1 MRRDEGHLPP
11 PPPSVLSSASAPAL
25 SKDARR
31 GSCHIAAPR
40 PGLAAVAPHP
50 CPCSP
55 GRAKTPARA
64 SRGLPPHFSGSRWIS
79 SSSYSNRPRGRPEK
93 RSDSPTASTDPA
105 LAQPKIRGAR
115 GPTPNAP
122 LPEAGARVSAV
133 PRRRRRHSPRPQLPS
148 ARGVGGVAGWRM
160 LLPTEGR
167 GRNGNRNHGRR
178 LTEPPAPLTEGE
190 REAARAGQ

>member
-1 MRRDEGHLPP
+1 MR
-11 PPPSVLSSASAPAL
+11 
-25 SKDARR
+25 DAV
-31 GSCHIAAPR
+31 AATAQR
-40 PGLAAVAPHP
+40 PGLAVVTPQP
-50 CPCSP
+50 LPVPP
-55 GRAKTPARA
+55 GPRQDTRQS

-79 SSSYSNRPRGRPEK
+79 SSSCSNRPRGRPEK
-93 RSDSPTASTDPA
+93 RRDSPTASTDPA
-105 LAQPKIRGAR
+105 LAQPNTRGAR

-133 PRRRRRHSPRPQLPS
+133 SRRRRRRRHNPQPQLPS
-148 ARGVGGVAGWRM
+148 DGGVGGVAGWRM